1 VQQLSDEQRAKL
13 LELVDVEGRLAAFKD
28 DHVGPWFMDHTG
40 DPWRPGRDSQPPARH
55 PRRCHSV
62 SSVTGRRC
70 GRWALCGR
78 DYCQFHGGRASQRSR
93 GEKMPVGYS
102 KYLMP
107 SLAERLQ
114 DFLTGGDYQE
124 QLRLYEEIAL
134 ARTLLSKD
142 LELLNALHKAVE
154 DKNPTV
160 TPEVLLTAS
169 QHVRRGTEHVADLC
183 SKMAG
188 IEKSMADRVGVQQL
202 GFFVEQITRV
212 IYQRLGPENEELA
225 KQLAVD
231 LKERVKLP
239 ADPDHVSYD

>member
-1 VQQLSDEQRAKL
+1 
-13 LELVDVEGRLAAFKD
+13 
-28 DHVGPWFMDHTG
+28 
-40 DPWRPGRDSQPPARH
+40 
-55 PRRCHSV
+55 
-62 SSVTGRRC
+62 
-70 GRWALCGR
+70 
-78 DYCQFHGGRASQRSR
+78 
-93 GEKMPVGYS
+93 MPVGYS

-142 LELLNALHKAVE
+142 LEL
-154 DKNPTV
+154 
-160 TPEVLLTAS
+160 
-169 QHVRRGTEHVADLC
+169 
-183 SKMAG
+183 
-188 IEKSMADRVGVQQL
+188 KSMADRVGVQQL

-239 ADPDHVSYD
+239 ADPDHDPNVVIDVSYD